1 MFASTPPPPYY
12 AVIFTSIRTD
22 SDAGYQATAQRML
35 DLAAG
40 QPGYLGV
47 ESARNDIGI
56 TVSYWQDLESIRL
69 WKVHADHQIAQE
81 LGKSTWY
88 EAYRVRVC
96 KVEREYG
103 KAHHASDSNARQ

>member
-47 ESARNDIGI
+47 
-56 TVSYWQDLESIRL
+56 
-69 WKVHADHQIAQE
+69 
-81 LGKSTWY
+81 
-88 EAYRVRVC
+88 
-96 KVEREYG
+96 
-103 KAHHASDSNARQ
+103 